1 MLEHGRPV
9 RRATGDAHP
18 QALDGQGPQ
27 LGGQPGRQLPHL
39 DQRLV
44 QAVEYERQTMRA
56 GLPTHELG
64 VPEDRGAQL
73 GELREVAEVEV
84 QDAVGGARDGRGGR

>member
-1 MLEHGRPV
+1 
-9 RRATGDAHP
+9 
-18 QALDGQGPQ
+18 
-27 LGGQPGRQLPHL
+27 
-39 DQRLV
+39 
-44 QAVEYERQTMRA
+44 MRA